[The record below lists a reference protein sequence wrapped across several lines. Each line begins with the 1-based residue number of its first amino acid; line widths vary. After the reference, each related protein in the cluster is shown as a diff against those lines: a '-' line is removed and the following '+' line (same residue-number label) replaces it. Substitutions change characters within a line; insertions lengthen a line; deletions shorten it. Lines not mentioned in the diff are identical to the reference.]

1 MVLKIHGSYILLV
14 YITMYQ
20 VPGMKWTLSAI
31 LCSLPAAGLFSRS
44 RLRDT
49 QGTWLCTMV
58 QVWVPAGL
66 RGAYSGRSKSRNL
79 ASNHGIT
86 FRPARANRANAKPRK
101 RHFFIFDLSL
111 LLFWKYHSTRP
122 SKARQPRHSNRASS
136 VSLCDNHKRCLCVS
150 VRVCARVSVGS
161 YSSRN

>member
-49 QGTWLCTMV
+49 QGTCLCTMV

-79 ASNHGIT
+79 ASNHGVA
-86 FRPARANRANAKPRK
+86 FRGAKAEQSETHMSAVVLHCCK
-101 RHFFIFDLSL
+101 SSL
-111 LLFWKYHSTRP
+111 LGGSHGTRAVP
-122 SKARQPRHSNRASS
+122 HQFVWTTTMRVWTLHMRVCS
-136 VSLCDNHKRCLCVS
+136 VCCMTRVLVCRC
-150 VRVCARVSVGS
+150 VRVL
-161 YSSRN
+161 YW